1 VVSGFDAASAS
12 AKGVHIRQRR
22 AALKKALSEGDED
35 FLDTFDRA
43 GSRTEPI
50 SAGLRVEPFL
60 RCIPAIGHTKAARIL
75 EELGINPRATLGG
88 LRVKQRTAFRRELA
102 RLTSEGRPE
111 RRRGA
116 LVVIA
121 GPTAVGK
128 ATVLKEVRQLR
139 PEYELSVSATT
150 RARRPGERD
159 GRDYF
164 FVTDAEFDRMIAEG
178 ELLEWATVHGVHRY
192 GTPAGPVRTQQ
203 AQGKTV
209 LLEIDLQGARQIRAQ
224 DTGALFIFLA
234 PPSFNALVERL
245 EARGT
250 ENEEERRRR
259 LATAVEELSARDEFD
274 VVVTNDLVE
283 KAASEVVDLI
293 SRFET
298 TQGDS

>member
-43 GSRTEPI
+43 GSRSEPV

-75 EELGINPRATLGG
+75 EKLGINPRATLGG

-150 RARRPGERD
+150 RTRRPGERD

-164 FVTDAEFDRMIAEG
+164 FVSDAEFDRMIAEG

-274 VVVTNDLVE
+274 VVVTNDVVE
-283 KAASEVVDLI
+283 NAAAEVVDLI
-293 SRFET
+293 SRFEK